1 MGRKRADIKRL
12 KMAKVNLRR
21 VRNPKYKVKRH
32 YDVVI
37 ANPFYGLNHDWK
49 RINAFEDAFMNLP
62 GEMLKT
68 PGREKEVLD
77 FLRHCPYVLD
87 VPKKIPNVVK
97 VDDKFYYGT
106 SGHNFFSHN
115 YEDMI
120 DFRIVASVNFDEC
133 DALAFRNLMLT
144 VKKEDLSL
152 GDKILVR
159 DIAKDS
165 FHRTLE
171 AAADLNVAE
180 NYSFAMCVRTDM
192 HEYALNRLNDYG
204 FETQHPWFKDVRLSP
219 K

>member
-62 GEMLKT
+62 GKMLAT

-87 VPKKIPNVVK
+87 VPKIIPNIVK
-97 VDDKFYYGT
+97 VDGKFYYNT
-106 SGHNFFSHN
+106 SGRNFYSNN

-120 DFRIVASVNFDEC
+120 DFRMMAPVNFDEC
-133 DALAFRNLMLT
+133 DFLAFRNLLFT
-144 VKKEDLSL
+144 VKGDDLSL
-152 GDKILVR
+152 GEKVLIR
-159 DIAKDS
+159 NIATDS

-171 AAADLNVAE
+171 AAADLGVAE

-204 FETQHPWFKDVRLSP
+204 FETQNPLYRYVRLTSR
-219 K
+219 